1 MHFVDIHTFTQLKVS
16 IVKLFNSGAAADHT
30 TGAKTITVL
39 GWILGGPDRARTV
52 SLWAVV
58 GWSDLLF
65 LSFFLLPDPGLSP
78 CLRLKWHH
86 VLRIVLYI

>member
-1 MHFVDIHTFTQLKVS
+1 MLFVVDIHTFTQLKVN
-16 IVKLFNSGAAADHT
+16 KLFNSGAAADDT

-39 GWILGGPDRARTV
+39 GWFLGWPDRARTV

-65 LSFFLLPDPGLSP
+65 LAFSSSA
-78 CLRLKWHH
+78 
-86 VLRIVLYI
+86 